1 MTPYEKIMYGYQ
13 QRSPFTYPSYS
24 NQVTGG
30 YDPSLYSGF
39 GLLSPSFGNYQYN
52 GGDSL
57 YGGGGGGGDGL
68 SSTSGV
74 SSSSGQGVSSGMQ
87 SLGLGLM
94 GYGNLAMGLAPF
106 GGLAGLAGQSIA
118 DNQMDAMSNVMSTIA
133 AMNAMG
139 LTVTVDANGNV
150 VSAPTAN
157 DAVAADAAASA
168 VAAANA
174 SASAAQGSESDAAAA
189 SAAAGEGDGGISGG
203 GGGGAVGDSG
213 SSGDS
218 GAAGGGGGGA
228 VGDSGSS
235 GDGGSSGSSGD
246 GGASGGGGGG
256 AADYMG
262 GFIGMPQYIQGM
274 VTRQNT
280 FGDNPEGPDD
290 AYRKTQLGEYV
301 IKKSAVQKYGRGLLD
316 MINSESIPK
325 TKLRGLL

>member
-1 MTPYEKIMYGYQ
+1 VAMTPYEKIMYGYQ

-57 YGGGGGGGDGL
+57 YGGGGGGGGYGDGISSASGISSNSPTGSALGDIGYAISNQSISPIAAAIAAGLMDAL
-68 SSTSGV
+68 SSTSV
-74 SSSSGQGVSSGMQ
+74 NSVNAISG
-87 SLGLGLM
+87 L
-94 GYGNLAMGLAPF
+94 
-106 GGLAGLAGQSIA
+106 
-118 DNQMDAMSNVMSTIA
+118 DA
-133 AMNAMG
+133 
-139 LTVTVDANGNV
+139 
-150 VSAPTAN
+150 
-157 DAVAADAAASA
+157 
-168 VAAANA
+168 
-174 SASAAQGSESDAAAA
+174 QSDAATAAGASTAAGADGPAGAGSTGMGSDVGGEGA
-189 SAAAGEGDGGISGG
+189 SAGVGT
-203 GGGGAVGDSG
+203 GGGAA
-213 SSGDS
+213 GDS
-218 GAAGGGGGGA
+218 GATGGGGGGA

-246 GGASGGGGGG
+246 GGSGGGSGGG
-256 AADYMG
+256 DSDYMG
-262 GFIGMPQYIQGM
+262 GFIGMPKYIQGM
-274 VTRQNT
+274 ATRQNT
-280 FGDNPEGPDD
+280 FGDNPAGPDD

>member
-1 MTPYEKIMYGYQ
+1 MTPYQKIMYGYQ
-13 QRSPFTYPSYS
+13 QQSPYTYPSYS

-57 YGGGGGGGDGL
+57 YGGGDGGYGDGISSGLGMSSGSPTGSALGDLGYSLSNQSISPIAAAIAAGLMDAL
-68 SSTSGV
+68 SSTSV
-74 SSSSGQGVSSGMQ
+74 NSVNAISGLDLASDIATASGA
-87 SLGLGLM
+87 STAAGADGPAGAGSTGM
-94 GYGNLAMGLAPF
+94 GSDV
-106 GGLAGLAGQSIA
+106 GGEG
-118 DNQMDAMSNVMSTIA
+118 
-133 AMNAMG
+133 
-139 LTVTVDANGNV
+139 
-150 VSAPTAN
+150 
-157 DAVAADAAASA
+157 ASA
-168 VAAANA
+168 GV
-174 SASAAQGSESDAAAA
+174 GT
-189 SAAAGEGDGGISGG
+189 
-203 GGGGAVGDSG
+203 GGGAAA
-213 SSGDS
+213 DS

-228 VGDSGSS
+228 VG
-235 GDGGSSGSSGD
+235 GDGAGSAGGDSGSSGD

-256 AADYMG
+256 AAGDGGSSSDYMG

-280 FGDNPEGPDD
+280 FGDDPEGPDD

>member
-1 MTPYEKIMYGYQ
+1 VAMTPYQKIMYEYGQ
-13 QRSPFTYPSYS
+13 QSPYSYPSYS

-57 YGGGGGGGDGL
+57 YGGGGGDGISSGTGISSSGSPTGSAFGDFGYAISNQSISPIAAAIASGIMDAL
-68 SSTSGV
+68 SSTSV
-74 SSSSGQGVSSGMQ
+74 NSVNAISG
-87 SLGLGLM
+87 L
-94 GYGNLAMGLAPF
+94 
-106 GGLAGLAGQSIA
+106 
-118 DNQMDAMSNVMSTIA
+118 DA
-133 AMNAMG
+133 
-139 LTVTVDANGNV
+139 
-150 VSAPTAN
+150 
-157 DAVAADAAASA
+157 
-168 VAAANA
+168 
-174 SASAAQGSESDAAAA
+174 QSDAAT
-189 SAAAGEGDGGISGG
+189 AAGASTAAGADGPAGAGSTGMGSDVGGEGVSAGVGT
-203 GGGGAVGDSG
+203 GGGAA
-213 SSGDS
+213 GDS

-228 VGDSGSS
+228 VGSDGSSSGDSGAAGGGGGGGV
-235 GDGGSSGSSGD
+235 GDGGSSGGD
-246 GGASGGGGGG
+246 GGSGGGSSGGDGGSGGGGGDSG
-256 AADYMG
+256 GEYMG
-262 GFIGMPQYIQGM
+262 GFIGMPKYIQGM

>member
-57 YGGGGGGGDGL
+57 YGSSGGGDGISSGTGISSGSPTGSAIGDIGYSISNMGLISPIAAAIAAGLMDAL
-68 SSTSGV
+68 SSTSV
-74 SSSSGQGVSSGMQ
+74 NSVNAISG
-87 SLGLGLM
+87 LD
-94 GYGNLAMGLAPF
+94 LA
-106 GGLAGLAGQSIA
+106 
-118 DNQMDAMSNVMSTIA
+118 
-133 AMNAMG
+133 
-139 LTVTVDANGNV
+139 
-150 VSAPTAN
+150 
-157 DAVAADAAASA
+157 
-168 VAAANA
+168 
-174 SASAAQGSESDAAAA
+174 SDAATAAGASTAAGADGPAGAGSTGMGSDVGGEGA
-189 SAAAGEGDGGISGG
+189 SAGVGTGGGAAGDSGATGG

-213 SSGDS
+213 SSSSSSD
-218 GAAGGGGGGA
+218 
-228 VGDSGSS
+228 GSS
-235 GDGGSSGSSGD
+235 SSSSDGGS
-246 GGASGGGGGG
+246 GGGST
-256 AADYMG
+256 ADYMG

-280 FGDNPEGPDD
+280 FGDDPEGPDD

>member
-1 MTPYEKIMYGYQ
+1 MAMTPYEKIMYGYQ

-24 NQVTGG
+24 NQVTGGYDPSLQVTGG

-57 YGGGGGGGDGL
+57 YGGGDGGYGDGISSGLGMSSGSPTGSALGDLGYSLSNQSISPIAAAIAAGLMDAL
-68 SSTSGV
+68 SSTSV
-74 SSSSGQGVSSGMQ
+74 NSVNAISG
-87 SLGLGLM
+87 L
-94 GYGNLAMGLAPF
+94 
-106 GGLAGLAGQSIA
+106 
-118 DNQMDAMSNVMSTIA
+118 DA
-133 AMNAMG
+133 
-139 LTVTVDANGNV
+139 
-150 VSAPTAN
+150 
-157 DAVAADAAASA
+157 
-168 VAAANA
+168 
-174 SASAAQGSESDAAAA
+174 QSDAATAAGASTAAGADGPAGAGSTGMGSDVGGEGA
-189 SAAAGEGDGGISGG
+189 SAGVGT
-203 GGGGAVGDSG
+203 GGGAAA
-213 SSGDS
+213 DS

-228 VGDSGSS
+228 VGSDGSSSDGASSGSS

-246 GGASGGGGGG
+246 GGSGGGADSGGN
-256 AADYMG
+256 YMG